1 MSSLYISRELEK
13 TIRAVNEAPWENKAF
28 YLDWLAQTYHYT
40 RYSPRALAM
49 AAGWSGIEDR
59 KLFDGSL
66 KHLKEEEG
74 HEFAAVD
81 DIRILGGGNI
91 EDYRRHGITGALA
104 QVQFENL
111 LRNPYYLMG
120 TILPLETLV
129 VETFRPIYQ
138 RLIKVYPGEACKMV
152 KIHMDDDPDH
162 VAKGLEQIERCSP
175 EIRKEILSTYDQTA
189 ELYRLMIQV
198 IRENTG
204 T

>member
-1 MSSLYISRELEK
+1 
-13 TIRAVNEAPWENKAF
+13 
-28 YLDWLAQTYHYT
+28 
-40 RYSPRALAM
+40 M

-81 DIRILGGGNI
+81 DIRILDGGSI
-91 EDYRRHGITGALA
+91 EDYRRYGITGALA

-162 VAKGLEQIERCSP
+162 VAKGLEQIERCGP
-175 EIRKEILSTYDQTA
+175 DVRKEILSAYDQTA

-204 T
+204 A